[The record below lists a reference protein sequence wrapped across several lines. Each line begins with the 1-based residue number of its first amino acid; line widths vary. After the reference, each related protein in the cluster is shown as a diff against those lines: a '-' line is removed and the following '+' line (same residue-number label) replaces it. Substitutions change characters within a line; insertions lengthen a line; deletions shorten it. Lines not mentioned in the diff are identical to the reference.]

1 MAADINQTQLDDIIR
16 QYAEIVKGLINL
28 DSMYLFGS
36 FARGTAHRDSDIDLF
51 VVSSDW
57 TDNIIEDTMLLM
69 RARRTVDLRIE
80 PHPIRPE
87 ELTENP
93 FVRSLRQEMKKVV

>member
-1 MAADINQTQLDDIIR
+1 MAADITQAHLDQIIQ

-36 FARGTAHRDSDIDLF
+36 FARGTADKDSDIDLF

-57 TDNIIEDTMLLM
+57 TDNIIEDTMILM
-69 RARRTVDLRIE
+69 KARWNVDLRIE

-87 ELTENP
+87 ELEENP
-93 FVRSLRQEMKKVV
+93 FVRSLRQEMKKVI

>member
-1 MAADINQTQLDDIIR
+1 MDAI
-16 QYAEIVKGLINL
+16 
-28 DSMYLFGS
+28 YLFGS
-36 FARGTAHRDSDIDLF
+36 FARGNAGQDSDIDLL

-87 ELTENP
+87 ELEDNP
-93 FVRSLRQEMKKVV
+93 FIASLKQEMKKVV

>member
-1 MAADINQTQLDDIIR
+1 MAKNISKAQLDDIID
-16 QYAEIVKGLINL
+16 QYACIVKGLIKV
-28 DSMYLFGS
+28 DAIYLFGS
-36 FARGTAHRDSDIDLF
+36 FAKGIAGPDSDIDLL

-69 RARRTVDLRIE
+69 RARRKIDLRIE

-87 ELTENP
+87 ELEDNP
-93 FVRSLRQEMKKVV
+93 FIVSLKPEMKKIV

>member
-1 MAADINQTQLDDIIR
+1 MASDITQAQLENIIQ
-16 QYAEIVKGLINL
+16 QYAKIVGGLISL

-36 FARGTAHRDSDIDLF
+36 YARGTAHTDSDIDLF
-51 VVSSDW
+51 VVSDDW
-57 TDNIIEDTMLLM
+57 TDNIIEDTMMLM

-87 ELTENP
+87 ELNDNP

>member
-1 MAADINQTQLDDIIR
+1 MATDISKDQLDQIIT
-16 QYAEIVKGLINL
+16 QYANIVRELVKVDAI
-28 DSMYLFGS
+28 YLFGS
-36 FARGTAHRDSDIDLF
+36 FAKGNAGPDSDIDLL

-57 TDNIIEDTMLLM
+57 TDNIIEDTMILM

-87 ELTENP
+87 ELDDNP
-93 FVRSLRQEMKKVV
+93 FILSLKHEMKKVV

>member
-1 MAADINQTQLDDIIR
+1 MAADITHTELDQIIR
-16 QYAEIVKGLINL
+16 QYAEIVKGLIHL
-28 DSMYLFGS
+28 DAIYLFGS
-36 FARGTAHRDSDIDLF
+36 FARGTADKDSDIDLF

-57 TDNIIEDTMLLM
+57 TDNIIDDTMLLM
-69 RARRTVDLRIE
+69 RARRKVDLLIE

-87 ELTENP
+87 ELVENP

>member
-1 MAADINQTQLDDIIR
+1 MATDITQAQLDDILF
-16 QYAEIVKGLINL
+16 QYASIVKELIKV
-28 DSMYLFGS
+28 DAIYLFGS
-36 FARGTAHRDSDIDLF
+36 FAKGNAGQDSDIDLL

-69 RARRTVDLRIE
+69 RARRKVDLRIE

-87 ELTENP
+87 EMEDNP
-93 FVRSLRQEMKKVV
+93 FILSLKQEMKKVV